1 MGTETISKLLEKL
14 DKQQYTDVIRSFS
27 QHNKRLKIPGFTS
40 VERAPLKLVA
50 NTARTNK
57 LFRKALLEEISQVV
71 LSGIDINLDNGIGE
85 IKKEVPKTKW
95 LGLAA
100 FLLLLDDDIHTAE
113 AEQLIEEYA
122 AQLEH
127 EEIPQEADASPK
139 PDKKEEKFREK
150 YLKAKTEI
158 AELKTELEKHM
169 ESLREATA
177 ETEQLREK
185 KKELEQ
191 RCIAYLAQIEA
202 LSKEKVR
209 LLAELE
215 TARMEVLIVQSVK
228 QSKLEIQIFAP
239 GCEDIL
245 GKYCEVVPIEFA
257 NVTNIT
263 MDVALKK
270 YDEIWVFSDVIPF
283 GTYRMLHKWKQV
295 AGEKVIIFQTATEL
309 VDHVEKLM
317 QNR

>member
-1 MGTETISKLLEKL
+1 MGPETISKLLEKL

-71 LSGIDINLDNGIGE
+71 LSGIDINLDNGIEE
-85 IKKEVPKTKW
+85 IKKEVPNTKW

-100 FLLLLDDDIHTAE
+100 FLLLVDDDSHTAE
-113 AEQLIEEYA
+113 AEQLIDEYTT
-122 AQLEH
+122 QPEH
-127 EEIPQEADASPK
+127 EETPQEVDASPK
-139 PDKKEEKFREK
+139 SDKKEEKFREK

-158 AELKTELEKHM
+158 AELKIEFENSI
-169 ESLREATA
+169 ESLRETTV
-177 ETEQLREK
+177 ETEQLREQ

-215 TARMEVLIVQSVK
+215 TARMEVLAIQSVK
-228 QSKLEIQIFAP
+228 QSKLEVQILAP

-257 NVTNIT
+257 KATNIT

-283 GTYRMLHKWKQV
+283 GTYRILHKWKQL